1 MRQAIKP
8 DYFAPLKKAQEE
20 AEKLG
25 IVPEEGH
32 LSHLSEQPGWT
43 ELKAFIKELQISM
56 DGLVRKRMLNHA
68 TTQEIGEAAVLA
80 ELCKNN
86 LQAIID
92 KVEDSSD
99 AVETAREQSR
109 GGE

>member
-20 AEKLG
+20 AEMLG

-32 LSHLSEQPGWT
+32 LSHLSEQPGWI
-43 ELKAFIKELQISM
+43 ELKAYIQELQHVM
-56 DGLVRKRMLNHA
+56 DGLVKTRMNAGA
-68 TTQEIGEAAVLA
+68 TKEEIGEAAILA
-80 ELCKNN
+80 ELCKDN